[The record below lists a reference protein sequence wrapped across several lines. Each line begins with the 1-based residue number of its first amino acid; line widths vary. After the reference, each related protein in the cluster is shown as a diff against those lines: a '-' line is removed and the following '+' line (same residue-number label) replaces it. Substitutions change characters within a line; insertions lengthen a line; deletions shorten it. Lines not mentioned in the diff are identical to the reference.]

1 MPNKEQFALVV
12 SGLTD
17 YVRENEEILLT
28 KSIFGGKTA
37 DLIAAEGNLML
48 GVKSSE
54 KIAILATDA
63 IFQNGDNCTRVS
75 SGSTSLTQRTVT
87 VGTIAVV
94 EDICVAD
101 LDKKFVAYKMSRGA
115 NQDKLPFEQEYSD
128 LKASTVAKQLE
139 IAIWQ
144 GDTTSVNV
152 NLNKFDGLIKLIDA
166 ASGVVLSNVTAY
178 NGGTGLGAGGA
189 IQTSVGITTANV
201 KAIVNSMWLALP
213 ADVTGQD
220 DIRIFCGWDTFN
232 KFINAFTDQNL
243 FNFAPSGSEVSA
255 ANGVVII
262 PGTNYKLTAVHGL
275 DGTNRLFAMRMSNLV
290 GATDLESDYEDFVMK
305 PDQFDDYLRFKMR
318 FRFGVQVGFPDE
330 IVSFKL
336 V

>member
-1 MPNKEQFALVV
+1 MPKNEQFALVV

-101 LDKKFVAYKMSRGA
+101 LDKKYVAYKMSRGA
-115 NQDKLPFEQEYSD
+115 NQNKLPFEQEYSD
-128 LKASTVAKQLE
+128 LKAKTVAKQLE

-144 GDTTSVNV
+144 GDTGSGNV
-152 NLNKFDGLIKLIDA
+152 NLNKFDGLIKIIDA
-166 ASGVVLSNVTAY
+166 ASGVVLSNVAAY
-178 NGGTGLGAGGA
+178 NGTGEIATA
-189 IQTSVGITTANV
+189 TGITTANV

-213 ADVTGQD
+213 ADVTGAD

-275 DGTNRLFAMRMSNLV
+275 DGTNRLFAIQMSNLV
-290 GATDLESDYEDFVMK
+290 EATDLESDYEDFVMK

-318 FRFGVQVGFPDE
+318 FRFGVQVGFPDQ

>member
-1 MPNKEQFALVV
+1 MPTVKGEFALNVT
-12 SGLTD
+12 GLVD
-17 YVRENEEILLT
+17 YVKENEEILLT
-28 KSIFGGKTA
+28 KSVFGGKTA
-37 DLIAAEGNLML
+37 DLIANEGNLML
-48 GVKSSE
+48 GVKSTE
-54 KIAILATDA
+54 KVAILDTDA
-63 IFQNGDNCTRVS
+63 IFQDGTGCTRTS
-75 SGSTSLTQRTVT
+75 SGSTSLTQRTIT

-101 LDKKFVAYKMSRGA
+101 LEKKYVANKMARGA
-115 NQDKLPFEQEYSD
+115 NVNKLPFEQEYSE
-128 LKASTVAKQLE
+128 LKADKVAKQLE

-144 GDTTSVNV
+144 GDTASGNT
-152 NLNKFDGLIKLIDA
+152 NLNKFDGFNKIIDA
-166 ASGVVLSNVTAY
+166 AGTAIAANSATYIASGAPIAS
-178 NGGTGLGAGGA
+178 GTG
-189 IQTSVGITTANV
+189 ITLSNV
-201 KAIVNSMWLALP
+201 KAIVNAMWLALP
-213 ADVTGQD
+213 ADITGMD

-275 DGTNRLFAMRMSNLV
+275 DGTNRLFAMRMSNMV
-290 GATDLESDYEDFVMK
+290 FATDLESDYEDFRMM

-318 FRFGVQVGFPDE
+318 FRAGVQVGFPDQ

-336 V
+336 S

>member
-1 MPNKEQFALVV
+1 MPKVKGEFALNVT
-12 SGLTD
+12 GLVD
-17 YVRENEEILLT
+17 YIKENEEVLLT
-28 KSIFGGKTA
+28 KSLFGGKTA
-37 DLIAAEGNLML
+37 DLIAAEGNIML
-48 GVKSSE
+48 GVKSTE

-63 IFQNGDNCTRVS
+63 IFQDGTGCTRTS
-75 SGSTSLTQRTVT
+75 SGSTSLTQRQIT

-101 LDKKFVAYKMSRGA
+101 LEKKFMANKLARGA
-115 NQDKLPFEQEYSD
+115 NVNKLPFEQEYSN
-128 LKASTVAKQLE
+128 LKADTVAKQLE

-144 GDTTSVNV
+144 GDTAHSNV
-152 NLNKFDGLIKLIDA
+152 NINKFDGLIKIID
-166 ASGVVLSNVTAY
+166 
-178 NGGTGLGAGGA
+178 AGGA
-189 IQTSVGITTANV
+189 IAANSATYITGGAIAGGTGITLSNV
-201 KAIVNSMWLALP
+201 KSIINAMWLALP

-243 FNFAPSGSEVSA
+243 FNFAPAGSEVSA

-275 DGTNRLFAMRMSNLV
+275 DGTNRLFAMRMSNV
-290 GATDLESDYEDFVMK
+290 VEATDLESDYEDFTMME
-305 PDQFDDYLRFKMR
+305 DQFKDYLRFKMR

-330 IVSFKL
+330 IVQFKL
-336 V
+336 T

>member
-1 MPNKEQFALVV
+1 MLKVKGEFALNV
-12 SGLTD
+12 SALAD
-17 YVRENEEILLT
+17 YVKDNDEILLT
-28 KSIFGGKTA
+28 KAIFSGKTA
-37 DLIAAEGNLML
+37 DLIAAEGNIML

-54 KIAILATDA
+54 RIAILATDA
-63 IFQNGDNCTRVS
+63 IFQNGDGCTRVS
-75 SGSTSLTQRTVT
+75 SGATSLTQRTVT

-94 EDICVAD
+94 EDICVSD
-101 LDKKFVAYKMSRGA
+101 LDKKYVAHQMARGA
-115 NQDKLPFEQEYSD
+115 NNNKLPFEQVYSE
-128 LKASTVAKQLE
+128 LKADTVARQLE

-144 GDTTSVNV
+144 GDTTSLNV
-152 NLNKFDGLIKLIDA
+152 NLNKFDGFIKIIDA
-166 ASGVVLSNVTAY
+166 AGTAVNANQVAY
-178 NGGTGLGAGGA
+178 GPA
-189 IQTSVGITTANV
+189 GITTGTGIISSNV
-201 KAIVNSMWLALP
+201 KLIVNSMWLALP
-213 ADVTGQD
+213 ADIMGKD

-243 FNFAPSGSEVSA
+243 FNFAPTGSEVSA

-275 DGTNRLFAMRMSNLV
+275 DGTNRLFGLEMINMV
-290 GATDLESDYEDFVMK
+290 EATDLESDYEDFRMM

-318 FRFGVQVGFPDE
+318 FRFGVQVGFPDQ